1 MKRTSLHPVGRG
13 GVLLRQQRELRGLP
27 WWEHMSVSKLD
38 LRGTEVREIL
48 TLDSIKHGH
57 KVKVY
62 LNLD

>member
-1 MKRTSLHPVGRG
+1 
-13 GVLLRQQRELRGLP
+13 
-27 WWEHMSVSKLD
+27 MSVSKLD

-48 TLDSIKHGH
+48 TLDSIERGH